1 MILLTTALNG
11 LVGYLRRVLK
21 SLSILLN
28 VVLGG
33 QSNQTFSARNYQRK
47 KNGKIHITPLIDTL
61 FGKDHCVRS
70 WMYWKV
76 QSKW

>member
-1 MILLTTALNG
+1 MTLLMTALSG
-11 LVGYLRRVLK
+11 LGAYLKRVLK

-33 QSNQTFSARNYQRK
+33 PSNQTFSARNYQRK
-47 KNGKIHITPLIDTL
+47 KSGKIHCTPLIDAI